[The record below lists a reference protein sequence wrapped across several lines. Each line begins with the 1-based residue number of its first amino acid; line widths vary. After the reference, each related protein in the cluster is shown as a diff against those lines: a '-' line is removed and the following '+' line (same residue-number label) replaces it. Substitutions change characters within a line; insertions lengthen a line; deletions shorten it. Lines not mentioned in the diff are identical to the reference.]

1 MEVERIEIKTMNRID
16 ITIRARPIIPHDI
29 NNTFNKENSCA
40 EEKAID
46 INEPEGQVI
55 VALSKTFQF
64 DNAFDGDAS
73 QVSIYKSS
81 VSPLIEKFVQQC
93 DNVR

>member
-1 MEVERIEIKTMNRID
+1 MSRID
-16 ITIRARPIIPHDI
+16 ITIRASPIIPYNI
-29 NNTFNKENSCA
+29 NSTFDKENSCA
-40 EEKAID
+40 EERAVD

-55 VALSKTFQF
+55 VALNKTFQF

-73 QVSIYKSS
+73 QVSVYKTS
-81 VSPLIEKFVQQC
+81 VFPLVDKFVQQC